1 MYNCT
6 SIDSNDS
13 SPESKGY
20 SVCGGD
26 IDDPVKEEVVSL
38 WVWYQVALVIQWLE
52 ERNRQRE
59 KKE

>member
-1 MYNCT
+1 MYKCT

-20 SVCGGD
+20 SVRGGD

-38 WVWYQVALVIQWLE
+38 WVWYQVALVIQRLE
-52 ERNRQRE
+52 ERNR
-59 KKE
+59 